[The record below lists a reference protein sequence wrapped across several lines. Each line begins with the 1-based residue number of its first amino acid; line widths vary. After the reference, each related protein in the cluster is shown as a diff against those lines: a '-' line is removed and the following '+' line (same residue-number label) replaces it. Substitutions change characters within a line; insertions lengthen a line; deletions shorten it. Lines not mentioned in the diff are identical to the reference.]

1 MSRKSMVFAGSGG
14 QGVITASI
22 ILGEAACLY
31 EGLHAVQTQ
40 VYGPEA
46 RGGSTRADLVIST
59 EPIRFPKV
67 ISPHV
72 LICLTQEAYNK
83 FGSIIRPGGLLVVD
97 PQFVT
102 TSKNTDARQA
112 AVPMYETIKREIGKP
127 VVFNICMLGCVSAIT
142 DVVRPESVVK
152 ALKNHIP
159 ANYLAM
165 NMKAF
170 KLGLGLG
177 EAWLSGRPGVSAFYE
192 KDSKIHMDDGAHYN
206 EYP

>member
-1 MSRKSMVFAGSGG
+1 MSRTSMVFAGSGG

-97 PQFVT
+97 PSFVT

-112 AVPMYETIKREIGKP
+112 ALLMYETIKREIGKP
-127 VVFNICMLGCVSAIT
+127 VVFNICMLGCVTAIT
-142 DVVRPESVVK
+142 DAVHPESVMK

-159 ANYLAM
+159 AKYLEM
-165 NMKAF
+165 NMKAL
-170 KLGLGLG
+170 KLGLEMGD
-177 EAWLSGRPGVSAFYE
+177 AWQSAQLDVSSPQE
-192 KDSKIHMDDGAHYN
+192 KGKRLNSKELRSI
-206 EYP
+206 PQ

>member
-14 QGVITASI
+14 QGVITAAI
-22 ILGEAACLY
+22 ILGEAACIY
-31 EGLHAVQTQ
+31 DGLHAVQTQ

-83 FGSIIRPGGLLVVD
+83 FGAIIRPGGLLVVD
-97 PQFVT
+97 PMFVT

-112 AVPMYETIKREIGKP
+112 VLPMYETIKREIGKP
-127 VVFNICMLGCVSAIT
+127 VVFNICMLGCVTAIT
-142 DVVRPESVVK
+142 DTVHPESVMK

-159 ANYLAM
+159 ANYLDI
-165 NMKAF
+165 NVKAF
-170 KLGLGLG
+170 KLGLELG
-177 EAWLSGRPGVSAFYE
+177 VAWERGQAGVLGTPE
-192 KDSKIHMDDGAHYN
+192 KEQLLNPS
-206 EYP
+206 ELRS

>member
-1 MSRKSMVFAGSGG
+1 
-14 QGVITASI
+14 
-22 ILGEAACLY
+22 
-31 EGLHAVQTQ
+31 LHAVQTQ

-97 PQFVT
+97 PSFVT

-112 AVPMYETIKREIGKP
+112 ALLMYETIKREIGKP
-127 VVFNICMLGCVSAIT
+127 VVFNICMLGCVTAIT
-142 DVVRPESVVK
+142 DAVHPESVMK

-159 ANYLAM
+159 AKYLEM
-165 NMKAF
+165 NMKAL
-170 KLGLGLG
+170 KLGLEMGD
-177 EAWLSGRPGVSAFYE
+177 AWQSAQLDVSSPQE
-192 KDSKIHMDDGAHYN
+192 KGKRLNSKELRSI
-206 EYP
+206 PQ

>member
-1 MSRKSMVFAGSGG
+1 MSRTSMVFAGSGG

-97 PQFVT
+97 PSFVT

-112 AVPMYETIKREIGKP
+112 ALPMYETIKREIGKP
-127 VVFNICMLGCVSAIT
+127 VVFNICMLGCVTAIT
-142 DVVRPESVVK
+142 DAVHPESVMK

-159 ANYLAM
+159 ANYLEM

-170 KLGLGLG
+170 KLGLELG
-177 EAWLSGRPGVSAFYE
+177 ETWQNGRLGVPGKEE
-192 KDSKIHMDDGAHYN
+192 KGTRLTSKEQRSI
-206 EYP
+206 PQ